1 MDNQENSNPSFDK
14 AQGETPTA
22 EPVPSATPPTPPS
35 APPAAP
41 SGGANEPTPP
51 AAGNSA
57 GDHKGLAIIG
67 YIFLVLFFLPL
78 VTEAK
83 HDSAARFHANQQ
95 LILLIWFVIAS
106 FIGIVPPL
114 GWIIAP
120 LMWIF
125 GVIVAIM
132 GIINAVQGAQKRMP
146 VIGKFDLI
154 K

>member
-1 MDNQENSNPSFDK
+1 MDNQENSNP
-14 AQGETPTA
+14 T
-22 EPVPSATPPTPPS
+22 PTPPSTEPESAS

-41 SGGANEPTPP
+41 SPP
-51 AAGNSA
+51 AGQASEPARPPAYVPPNE
-57 GDHKGLAIIG
+57 HKGLSIIG
-67 YIFLVLFFLPL
+67 YIFPVLFFLPL

-83 HDSAARFHANQQ
+83 HDPAAKFHSNQQ
-95 LILLIWFVIAS
+95 LILLIWFVIAN
-106 FIGIVPPL
+106 FIGIIPLL

-132 GIINAVQGAQKRMP
+132 GIINAAQGAQKRLP
-146 VIGKFDLI
+146 LIGKYDLI